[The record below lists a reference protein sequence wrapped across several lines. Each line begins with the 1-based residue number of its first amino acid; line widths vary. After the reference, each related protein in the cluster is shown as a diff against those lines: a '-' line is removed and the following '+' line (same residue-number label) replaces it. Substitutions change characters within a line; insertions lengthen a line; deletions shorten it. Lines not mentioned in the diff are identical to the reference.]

1 MSAST
6 ASSPLSSSH
15 LSNSLSNWHDQQDS
29 HSITTSSIHNHHH
42 HHHNHGLGMGMDNPF
57 SLDQFSWTS
66 TSDPDNTPNSN
77 PFDSAPLSTINL
89 SSWTSPTSDGKE
101 VGTPFNPLS
110 SPKVGQILSNDVQ
123 DLPESESDDDE
134 GSSSGGSSSNKRNIE
149 EVQTSKTN
157 AKANR
162 KKTANGSKSSTGK
175 VQRRQGVTCDQ
186 CRSKHI
192 RCIAVP
198 STSSSPANSDL
209 SGQSSMGG
217 RKRCTRCVEK
227 GLECTRNH
235 APPSRRYPRPSRTGK
250 RIEQARLMHGSIEGA
265 QGTAR
270 IDGTPSDLN
279 ILGQAGGIPRGMQ
292 AFPTSIPHQSNNHL
306 QQHVIAGSTSL
317 RLLTCFFASAHMQLP
332 IVDFHNFSA
341 RYNFSQGN
349 SRIMSVMANGG
360 DETQRIPSARQSAP
374 GLRMT
379 SWPPI
384 NGTSTLATPGTTE
397 TLIAAMH
404 AWAAVYTDLPIA
416 FGTNAG
422 LLELHRKEEDQSDSK
437 MPWSFKSASNAPY
450 DADIESSAPLGEE
463 PAMVMGANG
472 KLRRPKRK
480 QGVACDTCRLRRLRC
495 DKLERPEGMG
505 CSRCEDKR
513 IVCTDEYIQTKRAKA
528 MAAATAAAAKK
539 SQQSDATPSSAES
552 HTIPLSNTPSTQG
565 EKRSSDGHLTAAEE
579 TDVIS
584 SARKLHAQDL
594 PRGSGPNSWDGSSH
608 EQRAWIDDGPRL
620 PKNYTFGRGRE
631 MIAYG
636 KARQAF
642 VHLMLERALTLAYRH
657 DLLKMP
663 SIEAIQALLIL
674 SQVSSLV
681 RREDAAT
688 ELAEAVNSHLNILG
702 LESNEEVDEQDKIA
716 VELILSQ
723 LQRKRLWCC
732 VWGRDALV
740 SGLFRFVPAFEAER
754 AIGIKG
760 NQSQRNVT
768 AQNDQMNT
776 HLESSA
782 ILTGSGNGKA
792 PQQIQ
797 PPNGKLELNGQMG
810 LSFSILALLQV
821 GALARFMNKHI
832 DNISHARPAIYLGPG
847 SGLTSR
853 QAAPDRFPMM
863 PTPLEMRKLQRGC
876 FALWR
881 SIDSLLLFFD
891 ECALKA
897 RENMASL
904 HPFQPLGWIATLKIT
919 AAMLDLST
927 YRILGERI
935 HLARTY
941 IQATVTLSNTNGAGS
956 DFGGL
961 MGMQEMM
968 MEQMRQLETLRA
980 ASQKRCWTSCRR
992 IALMVEFLLS
1002 KNVFQTGGLLMRSI
1016 VHIANFLVHQP
1027 ASSAATLTTLS
1038 EEGSQ
1043 VNPILGLHEPAS
1055 EDGQTTTQQQQQ
1067 QQQHQSIDPRSIF
1080 GTGNT
1085 ADPSAMPSTSNQSST
1100 EPSKDHIP
1108 EHVFTGQLPA
1118 FDATR
1123 KYHEVQLCLEAMA
1136 QMGYAWSGIDQEISQ
1151 IQQAL
1156 QFSSL

>member
-1 MSAST
+1 QR
-6 ASSPLSSSH
+6 SS
-15 LSNSLSNWHDQQDS
+15 
-29 HSITTSSIHNHHH
+29 
-42 HHHNHGLGMGMDNPF
+42 
-57 SLDQFSWTS
+57 
-66 TSDPDNTPNSN
+66 
-77 PFDSAPLSTINL
+77 
-89 SSWTSPTSDGKE
+89 K
-101 VGTPFNPLS
+101 
-110 SPKVGQILSNDVQ
+110 
-123 DLPESESDDDE
+123 
-134 GSSSGGSSSNKRNIE
+134 
-149 EVQTSKTN
+149 
-157 AKANR
+157 
-162 KKTANGSKSSTGK
+162 GK

-192 RCIAVP
+192 RCIAP
-198 STSSSPANSDL
+198 PTSSASPANSDL
-209 SGQSSMGG
+209 SGQSSIGG
-217 RKRCTRCVEK
+217 RKRCTRCIEK

-265 QGTAR
+265 QAAAR
-270 IDGTPSDLN
+270 LDASTNDLN
-279 ILGQAGGIPRGMQ
+279 ILGQVGGLPVGMHSL
-292 AFPTSIPHQSNNHL
+292 PISIPHQSNNQL

-379 SWPPI
+379 CWPPT

-404 AWAAVYTDLPIA
+404 AWAAVYTDLPLA

-422 LLELHRKEEDQSDSK
+422 LLELNRRDEDQSAGSK
-437 MPWSFKSASNAPY
+437 S
-450 DADIESSAPLGEE
+450 
-463 PAMVMGANG
+463 AMVMGANG

-513 IVCTDEYIQTKRAKA
+513 IVCTDEYIQTKRAKS
-528 MAAATAAAAKK
+528 MAAAAAAAAKK
-539 SQQSDATPSSAES
+539 SQQSDATPSSTES
-552 HTIPLSNTPSTQG
+552 HTIPLSNT
-565 EKRSSDGHLTAAEE
+565 
-579 TDVIS
+579 
-584 SARKLHAQDL
+584 
-594 PRGSGPNSWDGSSH
+594 H

-642 VHLMLERALTLAYRH
+642 VHLMLERALNLAYRH

-702 LESNEEVDEQDKIA
+702 LESNDEVDEQDKLA

-740 SGLFRFVPAFEAER
+740 SGLFRSVPAFDAER

-760 NQSQRNVT
+760 NQSAN
-768 AQNDQMNT
+768 
-776 HLESSA
+776 
-782 ILTGSGNGKA
+782 NGKS
-792 PQQIQ
+792 PRIQ
-797 PPNGKLELNGQMG
+797 SPNGKLELNGQMG

-832 DNISHARPAIYLGPG
+832 DNISHSRPAIYLGPG
-847 SGLTSR
+847 SGLASR
-853 QAAPDRFPMM
+853 QAPPDRFPMM
-863 PTPLEMRKLQRGC
+863 PTPLEMRKLQRAC

-927 YRILGERI
+927 YRIIGERI

-941 IQATVTLSNTNGAGS
+941 IQATATLSNNGV
-956 DFGGL
+956 GGDIGGV

-968 MEQMRQLETLRA
+968 MEQMTQLEALRS

-1027 ASSAATLTTLS
+1027 AASAATLTTLS
-1038 EEGSQ
+1038 EEGQQS
-1043 VNPILGLHEPAS
+1043 NPILGLHEPAS
-1055 EDGQTTTQQQQQ
+1055 EQDQGSAQ
-1067 QQQHQSIDPRSIF
+1067 QSIDPRSIF

-1085 ADPSAMPSTSNQSST
+1085 ANTSSATSASNQSNPEST
-1100 EPSKDHIP
+1100 DGHIP
-1108 EHVFTGQLPA
+1108 ENVFTGQLPP

-1136 QMGYAWSGIDQEISQ
+1136 QMGYAWSGIDQEIAQ
-1151 IQQAL
+1151 VQQAL
-1156 QFSSL
+1156 Q

>member
-6 ASSPLSSSH
+6 ASSPLSSSR
-15 LSNSLSNWHDQQDS
+15 LSNSLADWPEQES
-29 HSITTSSIHNHHH
+29 HHISTSSVHLHHQ
-42 HHHNHGLGMGMDNPF
+42 HNHGLGMGMENPF
-57 SLDQFSWTS
+57 LLDQYSWTS
-66 TSDPDNTPNSN
+66 ASDADNTPNSN
-77 PFDSAPLSTINL
+77 PFDSAPLSTFNL
-89 SSWTSPTSDGKE
+89 SSRTSPASNGKE
-101 VGTPFNPLS
+101 IGSPFNAAG
-110 SPKVGQILSNDVQ
+110 SPTFGQILSNDGQ
-123 DLPESESDDDE
+123 DLPESESDDD
-134 GSSSGGSSSNKRNIE
+134 GSSSGGSDSNKREIE
-149 EVQTSKTN
+149 EGQESGSNPKVARKNTSKGQ
-157 AKANR
+157 R
-162 KKTANGSKSSTGK
+162 SSKGK

-192 RCIAVP
+192 RCIAPP
-198 STSSSPANSDL
+198 STSASPSNSDV
-209 SGQSSMGG
+209 SGQSSIGG
-217 RKRCTRCVEK
+217 RKRCTRCIEK

-250 RIEQARLMHGSIEGA
+250 RIEQARLMHGSIEGSQA
-265 QGTAR
+265 AAR
-270 IDGTPSDLN
+270 LDANKTNLN
-279 ILGQAGGIPRGMQ
+279 ILGQAGGLPVGMHSL
-292 AFPTSIPHQSNNHL
+292 PISIPHQSNNQL

-379 SWPPI
+379 CWPPT

-404 AWAAVYTDLPIA
+404 AWAAIYTDLPIA

-422 LLELHRKEEDQSDSK
+422 LLELSRRDEEQSEGLDSK
-437 MPWSFKSASNAPY
+437 MPWSSNQSKQFSQ
-450 DADIESSAPLGEE
+450 DAEVGGTATFGEE
-463 PAMVMGANG
+463 SAMVMGANG

-513 IVCTDEYIQTKRAKA
+513 IVCTDEYIQTKRAKS
-528 MAAATAAAAKK
+528 MAAAAAAAAKK
-539 SQQSDATPSSAES
+539 SQQSDATPSSTES
-552 HTIPLSNTPSTQG
+552 HTIPLSNTSSAQG
-565 EKRSSDGHLTAAEE
+565 ERGTSDGIHTSSEE

-584 SARKLHAQDL
+584 SARRLHAQDL

-608 EQRAWIDDGPRL
+608 EQKAWIDDGPRL

-642 VHLMLERALTLAYRH
+642 VHLMLERALNLAYRH

-702 LESNEEVDEQDKIA
+702 LESNDEVDEQDKLA

-740 SGLFRFVPAFEAER
+740 SGLFRFVPAFDAER

-760 NQSQRNVT
+760 NQSQRNANPQGERIHT
-768 AQNDQMNT
+768 QPGN
-776 HLESSA
+776 SA
-782 ILTGSGNGKA
+782 ILKSANDGKT
-792 PQQIQ
+792 PQIQ
-797 PPNGKLELNGQMG
+797 SPNGKLELNGQMG

-832 DNISHARPAIYLGPG
+832 DNISHSRPAIYLGPG
-847 SGLTSR
+847 SGLASR
-853 QAAPDRFPMM
+853 QAPPDRFPMM
-863 PTPLEMRKLQRGC
+863 PTPLEMRKLQRAC

-927 YRILGERI
+927 YRIIGERI

-941 IQATVTLSNTNGAGS
+941 IQATATLSNNGV
-956 DFGGL
+956 GGDIGGML
-961 MGMQEMM
+961 GMQEMM
-968 MEQMRQLETLRA
+968 MEQMTQLDALRS

-992 IALMVEFLLS
+992 IALMIEFLLS

-1027 ASSAATLTTLS
+1027 AVSAATLTTLS
-1038 EEGSQ
+1038 EEGQ
-1043 VNPILGLHEPAS
+1043 QANPILGLYEPAS
-1055 EDGQTTTQQQQQ
+1055 EQNQNSAQ
-1067 QQQHQSIDPRSIF
+1067 QSIDPRSIF

-1085 ADPSAMPSTSNQSST
+1085 ANASSASSVPNQSNADST
-1100 EPSKDHIP
+1100 NGHIP
-1108 EHVFTGQLPA
+1108 EHVFTGQLPP
-1118 FDATR
+1118 FNATQ
-1123 KYHEVQLCLEAMA
+1123 KYHEIQLCLEAMA

-1151 IQQAL
+1151 VQQAL
-1156 QFSSL
+1156 QFASM

>member
-15 LSNSLSNWHDQQDS
+15 LSNSLTGWPEQDS
-29 HSITTSSIHNHHH
+29 HPTSTSSLHHHHHH
-42 HHHNHGLGMGMDNPF
+42 HHHNHGLGMGMENSF
-57 SLDQFSWTS
+57 SLDYSWTS
-66 TSDPDNTPNSN
+66 ASDADNTPNSN

-89 SSWTSPTSDGKE
+89 SSWASPATSGKDIGSPFNAANSPT
-101 VGTPFNPLS
+101 L
-110 SPKVGQILSNDVQ
+110 GQILSNDVQ
-123 DLPESESDDDE
+123 DLPESESEDD
-134 GSSSGGSSSNKRNIE
+134 GSSSGGSSSNKRESE
-149 EVQTSKTN
+149 EGQASTSKR
-157 AKANR
+157 KASR
-162 KKTANGSKSSTGK
+162 KSNANGQRSSKGK

-192 RCIAVP
+192 RCIAPP
-198 STSSSPANSDL
+198 STSSSPADSDL
-209 SGQSSMGG
+209 SGKSNIGG
-217 RKRCTRCVEK
+217 RKRCTRCIEK

-265 QGTAR
+265 QAASAAAR
-270 IDGTPSDLN
+270 IDANTSDLN
-279 ILGQAGGIPRGMQ
+279 ILGQTGGFPVGMH
-292 AFPTSIPHQSNNHL
+292 AFPISIPHQSNNHL

-374 GLRMT
+374 GLRM
-379 SWPPI
+379 SCWPPT

-422 LLELHRKEEDQSDSK
+422 LLELSRRDEDQSGSSNGK
-437 MPWSFKSASNAPY
+437 MSLPQNQPKHTSH
-450 DADIESSAPLGEE
+450 DAVVDDAAAFGEE
-463 PAMVMGANG
+463 PPMVMGANG

-513 IVCTDEYIQTKRAKA
+513 IVCTDEYIQTKRAKS
-528 MAAATAAAAKK
+528 MAAAAAAAAKK
-539 SQQSDATPSSAES
+539 SQQSDTTPSSSES
-552 HTIPLSNTPSTQG
+552 QTIPLSNTSSTQG
-565 EKRSSDGHLTAAEE
+565 DKRSSDGNLTSSEE

-584 SARKLHAQDL
+584 SARNLHAQDL

-642 VHLMLERALTLAYRH
+642 VHLMLERGLNLAYRH

-674 SQVSSLV
+674 SQVCSLV
-681 RREDAAT
+681 RRDDAAT

-702 LESNEEVDEQDKIA
+702 LESNDEVDEQDKIA

-740 SGLFRFVPAFEAER
+740 SGLFRSVPAFDAER

-760 NQSQRNVT
+760 NQSQRSANP
-768 AQNDQMNT
+768 QGERINT
-776 HLESSA
+776 QLNNSA
-782 ILTGSGNGKA
+782 ILTGANDGKTS
-792 PQQIQ
+792 QI
-797 PPNGKLELNGQMG
+797 PSSNGKLELNGQMG

-832 DNISHARPAIYLGPG
+832 DNISHSRPAIYLGPG
-847 SGLTSR
+847 TGLASR
-853 QAAPDRFPMM
+853 QAPPDRFPMM
-863 PTPLEMRKLQRGC
+863 PTPLEMRKLQRAC

-927 YRILGERI
+927 YRIIGERI

-941 IQATVTLSNTNGAGS
+941 MQATATLSNNGV
-956 DFGGL
+956 GGDIGGV

-968 MEQMRQLETLRA
+968 MEQMTQLEALRS

-992 IALMVEFLLS
+992 IALMIEFLLS

-1016 VHIANFLVHQP
+1016 VHIASFLVHQP
-1027 ASSAATLTTLS
+1027 AAPTATLTTLS
-1038 EEGSQ
+1038 DEGQ
-1043 VNPILGLHEPAS
+1043 QINPILGLHEPAS
-1055 EDGQTTTQQQQQ
+1055 EQDQSTTQ
-1067 QQQHQSIDPRSIF
+1067 QSIDPRSIF

-1085 ADPSAMPSTSNQSST
+1085 ANSSPTPTLSNQSNTDSA
-1100 EPSKDHIP
+1100 KGHIP
-1108 EHVFTGQLPA
+1108 EYVFTGQLPP

-1156 QFSSL
+1156 QFASM

>member
-6 ASSPLSSSH
+6 ASSPHSSSH
-15 LSNSLSNWHDQQDS
+15 LSNSLTGWPEQDA
-29 HSITTSSIHNHHH
+29 HSLNASSMHHHHH

-57 SLDQFSWTS
+57 SLDQYSWTS
-66 TSDPDNTPNSN
+66 ASDADNTPNSN
-77 PFDSAPLSTINL
+77 PFDAPLSSINL
-89 SSWTSPTSDGKE
+89 SSWPSPATNGKDVGSPFNAAASPTLGQMLSD
-101 VGTPFNPLS
+101 
-110 SPKVGQILSNDVQ
+110 DVQ

-134 GSSSGGSSSNKRNIE
+134 SSSGGSSSNKRE
-149 EVQTSKTN
+149 FKTSTSN
-157 AKANR
+157 AKESR
-162 KKTANGSKSSTGK
+162 KNTSNKQRSSKGK

-192 RCIAVP
+192 RCIAP
-198 STSSSPANSDL
+198 SSNSSSSIASPANSDL
-209 SGQSSMGG
+209 SGQSSIGG
-217 RKRCTRCVEK
+217 RKRCTRCIEK

-250 RIEQARLMHGSIEGA
+250 RIEQARLIHGSIEGA
-265 QGTAR
+265 QSAAR
-270 IDGTPSDLN
+270 LEVNRNDLN
-279 ILGQAGGIPRGMQ
+279 LLGQAGGLPVGMH
-292 AFPTSIPHQSNNHL
+292 AFPLSIPHQSNNQL

-379 SWPPI
+379 CWPPT

-397 TLIAAMH
+397 ALIAAMH

-422 LLELHRKEEDQSDSK
+422 LLELSRRDEEMQDGSLGK
-437 MPWSFKSASNAPY
+437 MPWSSNQSRQY
-450 DADIESSAPLGEE
+450 SQDTEVEGSNSLTEE

-495 DKLERPEGMG
+495 DKLERSEGMG

-513 IVCTDEYIQTKRAKA
+513 IVCTDEYIQTKRAKS
-528 MAAATAAAAKK
+528 MAAAAAAAAKK
-539 SQQSDATPSSAES
+539 LQQQGDTTPSSTES
-552 HTIPLSNTPSTQG
+552 HTIPLSNTSSAQG
-565 EKRSSDGHLTAAEE
+565 EKSMNDGNLTPSEE

-642 VHLMLERALTLAYRH
+642 VHLMLERALNLAYRH

-702 LESNEEVDEQDKIA
+702 LESNDEVDEQDKHA

-740 SGLFRFVPAFEAER
+740 SGLFRCVPAFDAER

-760 NQSQRNVT
+760 NQSQRSANP
-768 AQNDQMNT
+768 QNERINT
-776 HLESSA
+776 QLDNSA
-782 ILTGSGNGKA
+782 ILTGSANNGKT
-792 PQQIQ
+792 PQIQ
-797 PPNGKLELNGQMG
+797 SPNGKLELNGQMG

-832 DNISHARPAIYLGPG
+832 DNISHSRPAIYLGPG
-847 SGLTSR
+847 SGLASR
-853 QAAPDRFPMM
+853 QAPPDRFPMM
-863 PTPLEMRKLQRGC
+863 PTPLEMRKLQRAC

-927 YRILGERI
+927 YRIIGERI

-941 IQATVTLSNTNGAGS
+941 VQATATLSDNGV
-956 DFGGL
+956 GGDIGGV

-968 MEQMRQLETLRA
+968 MEQLTHLEALRS

-1016 VHIANFLVHQP
+1016 IHIANFLVHQP
-1027 ASSAATLTTLS
+1027 AAPAATLTTLT
-1038 EEGSQ
+1038 EEGQQINS
-1043 VNPILGLHEPAS
+1043 ILGLHEPGS
-1055 EDGQTTTQQQQQ
+1055 EQEQSTTTQ
-1067 QQQHQSIDPRSIF
+1067 QSIDPRSIF

-1085 ADPSAMPSTSNQSST
+1085 ANPHPTSSSAPSDQTKADPT
-1100 EPSKDHIP
+1100 KDHIP
-1108 EHVFTGQLPA
+1108 EHVFTGQLPP

-1123 KYHEVQLCLEAMA
+1123 KYHEVQICLEAMA
-1136 QMGYAWSGIDQEISQ
+1136 QMGYAWPGIDQEISQ
-1151 IQQAL
+1151 VQQAL
-1156 QFSSL
+1156 QFASM